1 MSYVPQRI
9 ISKISLLFGLTSH
22 IIATYKN
29 ENNDNQHITSTN
41 EPWHTKSYY
50 DFIWKCAH
58 SIEWNISREVDS
70 FIRFLFYPHTH
81 AHITDTVLKVS
92 SDFIRT
98 SKHRFGTFL
107 LSLASAAVVPFHID
121 QIEWIAL
128 RINVVVLIW
137 NFIAAKVKKHGTEC
151 YLRP

>member
-98 SKHRFGTFL
+98 WKHRFGTFYSPKLAL
-107 LSLASAAVVPFHID
+107 LWYPSISTK
-121 QIEWIAL
+121 IEWIAL